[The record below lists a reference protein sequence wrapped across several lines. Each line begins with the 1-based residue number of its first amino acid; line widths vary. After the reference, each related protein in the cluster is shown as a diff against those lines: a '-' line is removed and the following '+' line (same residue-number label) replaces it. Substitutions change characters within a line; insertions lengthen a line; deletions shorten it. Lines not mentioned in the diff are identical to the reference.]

1 MNSNQRVM
9 ISVEDV
15 NLSYRKGRS
24 FFRKATKQIF
34 KGLSFQVREGDSL
47 GIVGRNG
54 AGKSTLLRLLAGII
68 APDKGAVRRG
78 SVSSALLA
86 LGVGFNHQL
95 DGKINVLL
103 NGMLL
108 GFSKREVE
116 SKLSEIIE
124 FSGLGDAIND
134 AVKTYSAGMRARLAF
149 SVAINLRPDVLLID
163 EALGVGDASFLEKS
177 GQALRNRV
185 KSNQTVVLVSH
196 HADTIKDLCI
206 RVIWIEDGVLQKE
219 GEAGE
224 VVAEYEKYITSA
236 AHQI

>member
-1 MNSNQRVM
+1 M

-15 NLSYRKGRS
+15 DLSYQKGRS
-24 FFRKATKQIF
+24 LFRKRTKQVF

-47 GIVGRNG
+47 GVVGRNG
-54 AGKSTLLRLLAGII
+54 AGKSTLLRLLVGVI
-68 APDKGAVRRG
+68 APDKGRVRSDG
-78 SVSSALLA
+78 VSSALLA

-95 DGKINVLL
+95 DGEINVLL

-108 GFSKREVE
+108 GFSRREVE
-116 SKLSEIIE
+116 SKLNDIIE

-134 AVKTYSAGMRARLAF
+134 PVKTYSAGMRARLAF
-149 SVAINLRPDVLLID
+149 AVAINLRPDVLLID

-177 GQALRNRV
+177 GQALRERV

-196 HADTIKDLCI
+196 NADTIKDLCN
-206 RVIWIEDGVLQKE
+206 RAIWIEDGVLQKE

-236 AHQI
+236 PLQI

>member
-1 MNSNQRVM
+1 MASSPRVM

-15 NLSYRKGRS
+15 DLSYQKGRS
-24 FFRKATKQIF
+24 LFRKRTKQVF

-47 GIVGRNG
+47 GVVGRNG
-54 AGKSTLLRLLAGII
+54 AGKSTLLRLLVGVI
-68 APDKGAVRRG
+68 APDKGRVRSDG
-78 SVSSALLA
+78 VSSALLA

-95 DGKINVLL
+95 DGEINVLL

-108 GFSKREVE
+108 GFSRREVE
-116 SKLSEIIE
+116 SKLNDIIE

-134 AVKTYSAGMRARLAF
+134 PVKTYSAGMRARLAF
-149 SVAINLRPDVLLID
+149 AVAINLRPDVLLID

-177 GQALRNRV
+177 GQALRERV

-196 HADTIKDLCI
+196 NADTIKDLCN
-206 RVIWIEDGVLQKE
+206 RAIWIEDGVLQKE

-236 AHQI
+236 PLQI

>member
-1 MNSNQRVM
+1 MTSNPRVM

-15 NLSYRKGRS
+15 DLAYQKGRS
-24 FFRKATKQIF
+24 FFRKKSKQIF
-34 KGLSFQVREGDSL
+34 KGLSFQVCEGDSL

-54 AGKSTLLRLLAGII
+54 AGKSTLLRLLAGVI
-68 APDKGAVRRG
+68 APDKGKVRSDG
-78 SVSSALLA
+78 VSSALLA

-116 SKLSEIIE
+116 SKLSEIVE
-124 FSGLGDAIND
+124 FSELGEAIND
-134 AVKTYSAGMRARLAF
+134 PVKTYSAGMRARLAF
-149 SVAINLRPDVLLID
+149 AVAINLRPDVLLID
-163 EALGVGDASFLEKS
+163 EALGVGDASFLNKS
-177 GQALRNRV
+177 GQALRERV

-196 HADTIKDLCI
+196 HGETIMDLCN
-206 RVIWIEDGVLQKE
+206 RAIWIEDGVLQKE

-224 VVAEYEKYITSA
+224 VVAEYEKYITSSPLV
-236 AHQI
+236 I

>member
-1 MNSNQRVM
+1 MVSNQRVM

-34 KGLSFQVREGDSL
+34 NGLSFQVREGDSL

-68 APDKGAVRRG
+68 APDQGAVRRG

-116 SKLSEIIE
+116 SKLFEIIE
-124 FSGLGDAIND
+124 FSGLGEAIND
-134 AVKTYSAGMRARLAF
+134 PVKTYSAGMRARLAF

-196 HADTIKDLCI
+196 HADTIKELCN
-206 RVIWIEDGVLQKE
+206 RVIWIEDGVLKKE
-219 GEAGE
+219 GDADE
-224 VVAEYEKYITSA
+224 VVAEYEQYITSA
-236 AHQI
+236 PLLV